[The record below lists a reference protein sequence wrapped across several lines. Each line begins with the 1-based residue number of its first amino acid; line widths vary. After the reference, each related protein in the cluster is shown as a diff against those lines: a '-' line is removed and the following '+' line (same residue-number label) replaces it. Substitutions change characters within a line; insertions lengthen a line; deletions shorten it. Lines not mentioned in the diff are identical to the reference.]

1 MRLFWQFSNTVD
13 KCRLTSWKSFTSK
26 VIFCQWKLLDDD
38 WQVSLDLLLITSVR
52 IYFQE
57 GRIIV
62 GSKNAF
68 PHIDNLVT
76 CEIVT
81 FQDIQ
86 EALKIQL
93 DSKIK
98 VYWHSI
104 KICGF
109 HYYTKKYFCVS
120 GSDAAMRPNAIVRS
134 AAARRAGQEV
144 TSHHLLIL
152 ILLTEIMIIIN
163 VSSGYDLLWF

>member
-1 MRLFWQFSNTVD
+1 MLNETFSVIFKHRAPYYPFFKKQDNALKRLLLVET
-13 KCRLTSWKSFTSK
+13 KKSFTSK

-57 GRIIV
+57 ARIIV

-81 FQDIQ
+81 FQAIQ

-104 KICGF
+104 KIGGLENIF
-109 HYYTKKYFCVS
+109 VFQVVTQLW
-120 GSDAAMRPNAIVRS
+120 GLMQLSDQPPPGAPVKRS
-134 AAARRAGQEV
+134 PA
-144 TSHHLLIL
+144 TI
-152 ILLTEIMIIIN
+152 
-163 VSSGYDLLWF
+163 F